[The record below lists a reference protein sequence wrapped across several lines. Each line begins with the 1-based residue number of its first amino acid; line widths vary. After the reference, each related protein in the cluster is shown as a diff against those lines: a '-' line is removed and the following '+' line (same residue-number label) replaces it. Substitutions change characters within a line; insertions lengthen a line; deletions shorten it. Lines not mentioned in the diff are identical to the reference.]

1 MKRATVLSIVC
12 IHALVLPTMAI
23 GDPAGPPGGLDVRI
37 LNTPLPVVGEVE
49 ATVTGEVEATVT
61 GEVDATV
68 TGDVGVTNFPAVQ
81 EVSGVVEVS
90 QNLEAVFIRGATC
103 PNRVDDRFGIDFDI
117 PDGMVLVLENVTY
130 EIVRCLG
137 SETTPITTNQLSAVL
152 ESNPLGQFSAAE
164 MGSGA
169 VFIGRAFDKQ
179 VSTYH
184 TSRLEVSVRVDPPDF
199 VSGFFFSGYG
209 RLVPGMRTFIG
220 DD

>member
-1 MKRATVLSIVC
+1 MKRARVLLIVC
-12 IHALVLPTMAI
+12 ISTFVLPTMAI

-37 LNTPLPVVGEVE
+37 VNTPVPV
-49 ATVTGEVEATVT
+49 AGEVEATVT

-68 TGDVGVTNFPAVQ
+68 TGDVSVTNFPAVQ
-81 EVSGVVEVS
+81 EVSGVVETS
-90 QNLEAVFIRGATC
+90 QNIEAVLLRAATC
-103 PNRVDDRFGIDFDI
+103 PERVDDRFGIDFDI

-137 SETTPITTNQLSAVL
+137 SESTPITPNQLSAVL
-152 ESNPLGQFSAAE
+152 ESNPLGQFSEAE
-164 MGSGA
+164 IGSGT

-184 TSRLEVSVRVDPPDF
+184 MSRLEVSVRVDPPDY

-209 RLVPGMRTFIG
+209 RLVPGTRTFISG
-220 DD
+220 D